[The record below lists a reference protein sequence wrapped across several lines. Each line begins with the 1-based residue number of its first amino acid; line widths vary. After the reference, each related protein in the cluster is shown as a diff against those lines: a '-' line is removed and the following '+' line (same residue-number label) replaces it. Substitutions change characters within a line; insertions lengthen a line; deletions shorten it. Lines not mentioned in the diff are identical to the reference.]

1 MASLKETKERIGSVK
16 STLKITS
23 AMKLVSSAK
32 LHKFSTMS
40 QPLKDYRTELEQC
53 LTELGPAPA
62 TRIETSDEP
71 AFASLPAAD
80 FAASGKTLLIAF
92 SANSSLCGGYNA
104 FIIKKAR
111 EIVLPD
117 RQDFDCIFIGKKI
130 KESMSRLGVRSLR
143 DLDHLIDHPDYA
155 ACSELAEQVL
165 EKFNAGEYSGVKILY
180 THYVSTARQEIIC
193 EDLLPFSGQT
203 EENTAAENEEDLEKR
218 LILEPGQAL
227 IRAAIQ
233 DKLLKIKVYGALMDS
248 CLSEHAAR
256 TVAMQT
262 ATDNAHNMLDELTL
276 EYNKGRQ
283 AKITSEILDLA
294 GGALE

>member
-32 LHKFSTMS
+32 LHKFSTMA

-53 LTELGPAPA
+53 LNELGPAPA
-62 TRIETSDEP
+62 T
-71 AFASLPAAD
+71 
-80 FAASGKTLLIAF
+80 AASNGPAGIDAPATGKTLLIAF

-111 EIVLPD
+111 EIILKD
-117 RQDFDCIFIGKKI
+117 RQNFDCIFIGKKI
-130 KESMSRLGVRSLR
+130 KESMARLGIRSLR

-180 THYVSTARQEIIC
+180 THYISTARQEIIC
-193 EDLLPFSGQT
+193 EDLLPFTVQT
-203 EENTAAENEEDLEKR
+203 EDSTAAENAEDLEKR

>member
-32 LHKFSTMS
+32 LHKFSTMA

-53 LTELGPAPA
+53 LNELGPAPA
-62 TRIETSDEP
+62 T
-71 AFASLPAAD
+71 
-80 FAASGKTLLIAF
+80 AASNGPAGIDAPATGKTLLIAF

-111 EIVLPD
+111 EIILKD
-117 RQDFDCIFIGKKI
+117 RQNFDCIFIGKKI
-130 KESMSRLGVRSLR
+130 KESMARLGIRSLR

-180 THYVSTARQEIIC
+180 THYISTARQEIIC
-193 EDLLPFSGQT
+193 EDLLPFTVQT
-203 EENTAAENEEDLEKR
+203 EDSAEVENAEDLEKR

>member
-1 MASLKETKERIGSVK
+1 MATLKETKERIGSVK

-32 LHKFSTMS
+32 LHKFSTMA
-40 QPLKDYRTELEQC
+40 QPLQDYRDELERF
-53 LTELGPAPA
+53 LDELGPAAQTAACEIVPEPDTSA
-62 TRIETSDEP
+62 T
-71 AFASLPAAD
+71 
-80 FAASGKTLLIAF
+80 GKTLLIAF

-111 EIVLPD
+111 EIILAD
-117 RQDFDCIFIGKKI
+117 RQNFDCIFIGKKL
-130 KESMSRLGVRSLR
+130 KESMARIGIASLR

-155 ACSELAEQVL
+155 ACSELAAQVL

-180 THYVSTARQEIIC
+180 THYISTARQEVVY
-193 EDLLPFSGQT
+193 EDLLPFT
-203 EENTAAENEEDLEKR
+203 DIPAEENAEDPEKR
-218 LILEPGQAL
+218 LILEPGQAPV
-227 IRAAIQ
+227 RAAIQ

>member
-32 LHKFSTMS
+32 LHKFSTMA

-53 LTELGPAPA
+53 LNELGPAPA
-62 TRIETSDEP
+62 
-71 AFASLPAAD
+71 
-80 FAASGKTLLIAF
+80 AASNDPACTAAPATDTPAGKQLLIAF

-117 RQDFDCIFIGKKI
+117 RQNFDCIFIGKKI
-130 KESMSRLGVRSLR
+130 KESMARLGITSLR

-180 THYVSTARQEIIC
+180 THYVSTARQEIIY
-193 EDLLPFSGQT
+193 EDLLPFSVQT
-203 EENTAAENEEDLEKR
+203 EDSTAEENAEDLEKR

>member
-32 LHKFSTMS
+32 LHKFSTMA

-53 LTELGPAPA
+53 LNELGPAPA
-62 TRIETSDEP
+62 T
-71 AFASLPAAD
+71 
-80 FAASGKTLLIAF
+80 AASNGPACIDAPATDSAAGKTLLIAF

-111 EIVLPD
+111 EIILPD
-117 RQDFDCIFIGKKI
+117 RQNFDCIFIGKKI
-130 KESMSRLGVRSLR
+130 KESMARLGIRSLR

-155 ACSELAEQVL
+155 TCSELAEQVL

-180 THYVSTARQEIIC
+180 THYISTARQEIIC
-193 EDLLPFSGQT
+193 EDLLPFTVQT
-203 EENTAAENEEDLEKR
+203 EDSTEAENAEDLEKR